1 MPIFFPRISA
11 LKSRMAAMI
20 QIGHKFDITI
30 DINLVTIFF
39 QHLLVIKLAMDKN
52 FPVFSSD
59 DGGPLGFTV

>member
-1 MPIFFPRISA
+1 
-11 LKSRMAAMI
+11 MI